1 MRKPGRRR
9 EFPVPII
16 VGVII
21 GGILIGVALM
31 GQARRPL
38 VDVFEAAPTPA
49 LPALF
54 ANLGDTSAAVVT
66 NWLRDGAQLPAV
78 TPQAV
83 GPRIAVHVD
92 ELQRVGTVLAIR
104 GTIFNNTA
112 TTIPFSINN
121 FQFVDATGVGYN
133 SESAV
138 GTIMLETS
146 APFAFNI
153 PVPPSRALTMTV
165 TLDPDPPLV
174 IALLQERSTP

>member
-1 MRKPGRRR
+1 MRKPGRRS
-9 EFPVPII
+9 ELPVPII

-21 GGILIGVALM
+21 GVILIGGALM

-38 VDVFEAAPTPA
+38 VDVFDAAPTPE
-49 LPALF
+49 LPSLF
-54 ANLGDTSAAVVT
+54 ADLGDTSAAVVT
-66 NWLRDGAQLPAV
+66 SWLTDGAQLPAV

-83 GPRIAVHVD
+83 GPRISVHVD
-92 ELQRVGTVLAIR
+92 ALQRVGTVLAIR

-112 TTIPFSINN
+112 SSIPFSINN
-121 FQFVDATGVGYN
+121 FQFIDATGVRYN
-133 SESAV
+133 SEHAV
-138 GTIMLETS
+138 DAIMLETS

-174 IALLQERSTP
+174 IALLQERRNP